1 MPNHRVVT
9 QGESVG
15 ARRPTRRGFTLI
27 ELVVALGLTSIVS
40 AALMSALLL
49 SLRAIPAPDDGGMTG
64 ADLDAACEFLLAD
77 ASLASALTVSST
89 KLTMT
94 VPDVTGD
101 AAADTVE
108 YQLDSGTLTRA
119 VNAGDAR
126 TLATDLASLS
136 FTLTTDTGRVTSVNM
151 LTKTNGGS
159 VHRVAVECLAR
170 PSE

>member
-1 MPNHRVVT
+1 MPSRRDVSH
-9 QGESVG
+9 GCAAG
-15 ARRPTRRGFTLI
+15 ARRRTRRGFTLI

-49 SLRAIPAPDDGGMTG
+49 SLRAIPASTDGGLI
-64 ADLDAACEFLLAD
+64 AAELDSASEFLLAD

-136 FTLTTDTGRVTSVNM
+136 FTLTTDAGRVTSVNM